1 MCLLLFFFK
10 MRKDGPTYNV
20 QSVWNMGFTGKGVVV
35 AVVDEGI
42 EKNHP
47 ELKQNFVSVLLVNL
61 LLGLLAYP
69 YTIHLAYPIR
79 CM

>member
-1 MCLLLFFFK
+1 

-20 QSVWNMGFTGKGVVV
+20 QGVWNMGFTGKGIVV

-47 ELKQNFVSVLLVNL
+47 ELKQNFVSVLL
-61 LLGLLAYP
+61 
-69 YTIHLAYPIR
+69 TWHHLQR
-79 CM
+79 

>member
-1 MCLLLFFFK
+1 

-20 QSVWNMGFTGKGVVV
+20 QDVWNMGFTGKGVVV

-47 ELKQNFVSVLLVNL
+47 ELKQNFVSEDLLVNQL
-61 LLGLLAYP
+61 LDAFVLLFF
-69 YTIHLAYPIR
+69 LS
-79 CM
+79 C

>member
-1 MCLLLFFFK
+1 MYIEYDYYLFK

-20 QSVWNMGFTGKGVVV
+20 QGVWNMGFTGKGVVV

-47 ELKQNFVSVLLVNL
+47 ELKQNFVSVLLT
-61 LLGLLAYP
+61 Y
-69 YTIHLAYPIR
+69 
-79 CM
+79 